1 MDAIT
6 RAVIVYLLLLLIFRI
21 AGKRTLAQITTF
33 DLVLT
38 LIISEA
44 VQQAMVDA
52 DNSMTN
58 AFLLV
63 IGLVGFDILISLVKE
78 RSPWLDRLIEGTP
91 LVLIEKGKQHPKYM
105 QRERIAEND
114 ILHAA
119 RARFGTRTLEEI
131 RYAVLEQDGEITIV
145 LKKKD
150 EPDPEN
156 SSY

>member
-6 RAVIVYLLLLLIFRI
+6 RSVIVYLLLLIIFRI
-21 AGKRTLAQITTF
+21 AGKRTLSQITTF

-44 VQQAMVDA
+44 VQQALVDS

-63 IGLVGFDILISLVKE
+63 IALVGFDILVSLVKQ

-91 LVLIEKGKQHPKYM
+91 LVLVEGGKLHHKYL
-105 QRERIAEND
+105 QRERIDENE
-114 ILHAA
+114 IMHAA
-119 RARFGTRTLEEI
+119 RSRLGAATMDEI
-131 RYAVLEQDGEITIV
+131 NYAVLEQDGEITIV
-145 LKKKD
+145 LKKEEKNRT
-150 EPDPEN
+150 PK
-156 SSY
+156 

>member
-44 VQQAMVDA
+44 VQQALVDS

-63 IGLVGFDILISLVKE
+63 IALVGFDILISLVKE

-91 LVLIEKGKQHPKYM
+91 LVLIEKGKLHPKYM

-114 ILHAA
+114 ILHSA
-119 RARFGTRTLEEI
+119 RARFGTRTLDEI
-131 RYAVLEQDGEITIV
+131 RYAVLEEDGEITIV
-145 LKKKD
+145 LKKKG
-150 EPDPEN
+150 EPEPEE
-156 SSY
+156 